1 MAKFKKHNKFDGI
14 FLSGYKETQR
24 IYTLNL
30 DFNKSIYG
38 EKLLLDGDLQYREW
52 NPFRSKLC
60 ASIKCN
66 ARKIFINPSSK
77 VLYLGASSGTT
88 VSHVSDIVTK
98 GIIYAIEFSSRSLR
112 ELVQNSVDRQNLIPI
127 LGDANHPHEY
137 LKFITGAIDIIYMD
151 VAQPNQSEILIK
163 NAKMYL
169 KPGVG
174 KFIYT
179 VKSRS
184 IDSVANPKEIFA
196 KEIKMLEE
204 NGLMVTDN
212 VNITSFQTDHIVL
225 FGRYQGSNERDQ
237 N

>member
-24 IYTLNL
+24 IYTINL

-66 ARKIFINPSSK
+66 ARKIFLNPSSK

-88 VSHVSDIVTK
+88 VSHISDIVTK
-98 GIIYAIEFSSRSLR
+98 GIIYAVEFSSRSLR
-112 ELVQNSVDRQNLIPI
+112 ELVQNSVDRQNIIPI

-137 LKFITGAIDIIYMD
+137 LKFITGAIDLIYMD

-174 KFIYT
+174 KFIFA

-184 IDSVANPKEIFA
+184 IDSVANPKEIFK
-196 KEIKMLEE
+196 KEIETLEDA
-204 NGLMVTDN
+204 GLNVTDN
-212 VNITSFQTDHIVL
+212 VNITSFQTDHVVL
-225 FGRYQGSNERDQ
+225 FGRYQGSNET